1 MSFRKKTWIVTVR
14 RLRLNFD
21 TLLAEVERG
30 RTLRIADHNCCLR
43 PLSLKERIAW
53 RRKRRR
59 PEHPRKPHSIT
70 SSRKADRK

>member
-1 MSFRKKTWIVTVR
+1 MSFRKKSWTVTVR

-30 RTLRIADHNCCLR
+30 RTLRIADHNCCLS
-43 PLSLKERIAW
+43 PLNLKERIAW

-59 PEHPRKPHSIT
+59 PDHPRNPHSIP
-70 SSRKADRK
+70 SFRKADRK